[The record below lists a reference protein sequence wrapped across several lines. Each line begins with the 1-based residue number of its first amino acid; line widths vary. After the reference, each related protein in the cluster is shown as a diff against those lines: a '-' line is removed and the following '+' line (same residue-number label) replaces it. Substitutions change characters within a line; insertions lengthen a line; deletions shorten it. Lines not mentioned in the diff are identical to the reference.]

1 MINADEIGTLNRR
14 ISIMQYSEALDE
26 YGFTH
31 QELADAV
38 GNAVWARI
46 EPARGRTYY
55 EQYKDKVE
63 TLIKITIRYRPGIS
77 EDMVVSYKDKLYK
90 IMSVVD
96 PYEAHIKLELMCNL
110 KKIGGGSVSDED

>member
-1 MINADEIGTLNRR
+1 MINVDEVGILNRR
-14 ISIMQYSEALDE
+14 INIMRYAEATDE

-31 QELADAV
+31 QELVDAI

-63 TLIKITIRYRPGIS
+63 TLIKITVRYRAGIS
-77 EDMVVSYKDKLYK
+77 EDMVVSYKDRLYK

-96 PYEAHIKLELMCNL
+96 PYEAHVKLELMCNL
-110 KKIGGGSVSDED
+110 KRIGGGRNSDDD